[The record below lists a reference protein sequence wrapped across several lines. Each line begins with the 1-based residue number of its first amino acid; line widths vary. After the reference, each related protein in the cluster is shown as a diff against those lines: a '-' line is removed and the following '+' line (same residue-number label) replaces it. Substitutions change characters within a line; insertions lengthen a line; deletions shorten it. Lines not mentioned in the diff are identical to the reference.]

1 VVVIGTNLKTGS
13 ADPVVKVGAVV
24 TVVVASSP
32 TEVTFTVPLLAVTGK
47 VSITTADGNATAA
60 TRLTVIPRGTVGRE
74 ALLSFDGLLE
84 ALRGEQGWGEGG
96 SPASLA
102 ATHEAPR
109 GMSHHPVAR
118 VAPCASRG
126 EATVPA
132 RSLLRLLTSPTV
144 A

>member
-74 ALLSFDGLLE
+74 ALLSLTGYWRLS
-84 ALRGEQGWGEGG
+84 AASRAGEKGG

-132 RSLLRLLTSPTV
+132 RSLLRLLTSLTV

>member
-1 VVVIGTNLKTGS
+1 MVVSGTNLKTGS

-74 ALLSFDGLLE
+74 ALLSLTGYWRLS
-84 ALRGEQGWGEGG
+84 A
-96 SPASLA
+96 
-102 ATHEAPR
+102 
-109 GMSHHPVAR
+109 
-118 VAPCASRG
+118 ASRDEEKAG
-126 EATVPA
+126 PP
-132 RSLLRLLTSPTV
+132 RP
-144 A
+144 

>member
-60 TRLTVIPRGTVGRE
+60 TRLTVRPRGTVGRE
-74 ALLSFDGLLE
+74 ALL
-84 ALRGEQGWGEGG
+84 
-96 SPASLA
+96 
-102 ATHEAPR
+102 
-109 GMSHHPVAR
+109 
-118 VAPCASRG
+118 
-126 EATVPA
+126 
-132 RSLLRLLTSPTV
+132 
-144 A
+144 